1 MERSVLRQAKA
12 LVLKV
17 MRTRHYLEDGMPVS
31 ELGFGA
37 WQLGV
42 DSGWK
47 AVSDAEADRMIR
59 TALDHGINFFDTAP
73 NYGMGTSEARLGKVF
88 KTLDRSKVVI
98 NSKFGRLDNGEV
110 DFSAKHIRGSVE
122 RSLMRLNVD
131 FLDSVIIHSPPT
143 EFLDGNKN
151 DHYAILERLE
161 EEGKIMAYGASVDFE
176 EEINL
181 LMETTNAKV
190 IQSFFNI
197 FHQDCKRS
205 FQLIKSKGATVIA
218 KIPFDSGWLT
228 GKYGGD
234 SQFTGVRDRWSREDI
249 QTRARLLERVKDLV
263 SGHPSLISAAL
274 TFCTSFDA
282 VSTVIPGA
290 VSQEQLLA
298 NIDAMN
304 HPLDPE
310 AVVQLEAFYEEE
322 VRALKLPW

>member
-1 MERSVLRQAKA
+1 
-12 LVLKV
+12 

-131 FLDSVIIHSPPT
+131 WIQSSFTVPRLSFWMATRTITTPSLSD
-143 EFLDGNKN
+143 LRKR
-151 DHYAILERLE
+151 ERSWPMVL
-161 EEGKIMAYGASVDFE
+161 VDFE
-176 EEINL
+176 EEINPVDGDHQCQGHSVVL
-181 LMETTNAKV
+181 QHLPPRLQE
-190 IQSFFNI
+190 SF
-197 FHQDCKRS
+197 S
-205 FQLIKSKGATVIA
+205 
-218 KIPFDSGWLT
+218 
-228 GKYGGD
+228 
-234 SQFTGVRDRWSREDI
+234 
-249 QTRARLLERVKDLV
+249 
-263 SGHPSLISAAL
+263 
-274 TFCTSFDA
+274 
-282 VSTVIPGA
+282 
-290 VSQEQLLA
+290 
-298 NIDAMN
+298 
-304 HPLDPE
+304 
-310 AVVQLEAFYEEE
+310 
-322 VRALKLPW
+322 